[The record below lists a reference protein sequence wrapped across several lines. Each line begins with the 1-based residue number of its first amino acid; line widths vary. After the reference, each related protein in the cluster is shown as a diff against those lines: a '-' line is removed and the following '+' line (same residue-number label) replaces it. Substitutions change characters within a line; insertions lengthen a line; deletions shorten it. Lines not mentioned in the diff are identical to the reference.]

1 LTTTVTADNAR
12 PLTIAQLIL
21 SVAGLLLLLSGI
33 IGVAIML
40 LVAPAAEGISGV
52 QVNQLYSLLW
62 ILFAA
67 MLLTIPSLVSSIRR
81 LGGKPQKPVSR
92 RLFIFSSIAL
102 IMTTPLVFLAGYTAA
117 SGSAQWLIGLLN
129 VLIVIIPLWWFL
141 ELGRLQLSRGSAQ
154 RQWGVSTFSIFVTL
168 PVVIIVELVV
178 LGFGVLLAAVW
189 LLQQPEFAPLLQQV
203 QQGLFNGS
211 FDPQSLTI
219 DWMSLLQ
226 RPAVVGAVL
235 LAAVLVVPLIEEL
248 LKPLGVWVLR
258 SRGLSPAGGFTAGM
272 ICGAIFALL
281 ESLFS
286 LSAISGEEWL
296 YTVVGRVGTGLL
308 HLALTGFNG
317 WALAA
322 SWRDG
327 RYLRIGITYILTVLV
342 HGAWNLFAMLMGL
355 NMVGDELELNVNP
368 VLTASA
374 PWVLA
379 ALAFAILAA
388 LFLLNRHLRHAQT
401 PISSPPPLPVTT
413 ERLE

>member
-1 LTTTVTADNAR
+1 
-12 PLTIAQLIL
+12 
-21 SVAGLLLLLSGI
+21 
-33 IGVAIML
+33 
-40 LVAPAAEGISGV
+40 
-52 QVNQLYSLLW
+52 
-62 ILFAA
+62 
-67 MLLTIPSLVSSIRR
+67 
-81 LGGKPQKPVSR
+81 
-92 RLFIFSSIAL
+92 
-102 IMTTPLVFLAGYTAA
+102 
-117 SGSAQWLIGLLN
+117 
-129 VLIVIIPLWWFL
+129 
-141 ELGRLQLSRGSAQ
+141 
-154 RQWGVSTFSIFVTL
+154 
-168 PVVIIVELVV
+168 
-178 LGFGVLLAAVW
+178 
-189 LLQQPEFAPLLQQV
+189 V

-226 RPAVVGAVL
+226 RPAVVGAIL

-248 LKPLGVWVLR
+248 LKPLGVWVLK

-342 HGAWNLFAMLMGL
+342 HGVWNLFAMLMGL

-374 PWVLA
+374 PWVLV

-401 PISSPPPLPVTT
+401 PVSSPPPLPVTT